1 MSSARTIGFL
11 ATLGQ
16 AILGFSLALSGNVCA
31 QEQPNQAEPNNAPAS
46 QSTSDQSKDIAQ
58 LMKDDNQWAMA
69 AKDYAN
75 TRFSKL
81 DKINKNNVGQLQMAW
96 SFSLGTPRGQEA
108 APLAID
114 GTIYVVGPY
123 AGVHPNQVFALD
135 ADSGDLKWSYAPKPE
150 PAAQGVACCDVVT
163 RGLAYDKGKVFLN
176 TLDGYSVAIDAAT
189 GKAVGTAALMRIDPA
204 HGVIEI
210 GSIAY
215 SPLLKRSRAGTEAMF
230 LFMRRVFDELGYRR
244 YEWKCDSLNGP
255 SRRAAE
261 RYGFHYEG
269 TFRQAIVYKGRSR
282 DTAWFSIID
291 RDWPAIRTAFE
302 RWLAPENFDA
312 QRRQKKSLA
321 SLRGA

>member
-1 MSSARTIGFL
+1 MQPSDMVERHNSFGQPIGDPMPDWSRRAHPPETLMTGRYCRIERLDAERHGAELFTAFAAAPDARDWTY
-11 ATLGQ
+11 
-16 AILGFSLALSGNVCA
+16 LSVGPFA
-31 QEQPNQAEPNNAPAS
+31 DAGHYADYLRGE
-46 QSTSDQSKDIAQ
+46 
-58 LMKDDNQWAMA
+58 A
-69 AKDYAN
+69 AKTD
-75 TRFSKL
+75 
-81 DKINKNNVGQLQMAW
+81 
-96 SFSLGTPRGQEA
+96 
-108 APLAID
+108 PLHHAI
-114 GTIYVVGPY
+114 
-123 AGVHPNQVFALD
+123 
-135 ADSGDLKWSYAPKPE
+135 
-150 PAAQGVACCDVVT
+150 
-163 RGLAYDKGKVFLN
+163 
-176 TLDGYSVAIDAAT
+176 IDAAT

-215 SPLLKRSRAGTEAMF
+215 SSLLKRSRAGTEAMF

-261 RYGFHYEG
+261 RYGFQYEG

-312 QRRQKKSLA
+312 VGIQRQSLA
-321 SLRGA
+321 SLRHETRVAT